1 VPHPFGYKKKND
13 LRPSTYSSQLSETHL
28 DLLSKLTNKERGPLS
43 RTRTLL
49 ARIPRVA
56 RADREACAVRRERQR
71 GDGSVVARVLAQPLF
86 DLVVPDGDGGV
97 RAPRRERIV
106 RRVEGE
112 RIDRPNVIDVVDRLA
127 VALER
132 VLFFLDGRRGVEVL
146 YGNAALD
153 GGRRVP

>member
-1 VPHPFGYKKKND
+1 M
-13 LRPSTYSSQLSETHL
+13 
-28 DLLSKLTNKERGPLS
+28 
-43 RTRTLL
+43 
-49 ARIPRVA
+49 
-56 RADREACAVRRERQR
+56 
-71 GDGSVVARVLAQPLF
+71 AQPLF

-97 RAPRRERIV
+97 RAARRERVV

-112 RIDRPNVIDVVDRLA
+112 RIDRPNVVDVVDRLA

-146 YGNAALD
+146 NGNAALD